1 MMNRRDFV
9 RTTVASIALAPLQ
22 IGINP
27 VDRVSMGV
35 SIASYARRWRSEVGS
50 SAYPGF
56 MDAIQVLRHCHAIGA
71 NGVQIGV
78 GGWTS
83 DFVGQVR
90 DVREEL
96 GLYLEGQIRLPWK
109 EGDLPRFEKE
119 ISQAREAGATIVRAV
134 CLSGRRYETFET
146 LEAFNEFKAA
156 SMAAIQRA
164 EPILKNRQVKLG
176 IENHKDWRI
185 DELVALMHHF
195 DSEWIGVTLDT
206 GNNMSLLED
215 PMEVVHALAPYTV
228 TTHFKDMNVKEYEE
242 GFLLSE
248 VPLGEGILGLKEVV
262 DTCKKHN
269 PQVTLNLEMITR
281 DPLKI
286 PCKTDRYWETFDAVN
301 GRDLARTLRMVESA
315 SPDSVLPSVSDK
327 TEEQRLAF
335 EEENVLKSFQ
345 YAREELGL

>member
-1 MMNRRDFV
+1 MNRRDFV
-9 RTTVASIALAPLQ
+9 RTTVSAIALAPFSAGLQ
-22 IGINP
+22 YP
-27 VDRVSMGV
+27 DRVSMGV
-35 SIASYARRWRSEVGS
+35 SIASYARRWRSEAESTV
-50 SAYPGF
+50 YPGF
-56 MDAIQVLRHCHAIGA
+56 TNAIQVLKHCHTIGA

-78 GGWTS
+78 GGWTH
-83 DFVGQVR
+83 DFAGQVR

-96 GLYLEGQIRLPWK
+96 GLYLEGQIRLPWE
-109 EGDLPRFEKE
+109 EGDLPKFEEDVKR
-119 ISQAREAGATIVRAV
+119 AREAGATILRAV

-164 EPILKNRQVKLG
+164 EPILKNNQVKLG

-185 DELVALMHHF
+185 DELVAIMHQF

-215 PMEVVHALAPYTV
+215 PMEVVHALAPYTI
-228 TTHFKDMNVKEYEE
+228 TTHFKDMSVKEYED

-248 VPLGEGILGLKEVV
+248 VPLGEGVLDLTDVV
-262 DTCKKHN
+262 KTCKKYN
-269 PQVTLNLEMITR
+269 PEVTLNLEMITR

-286 PCKTDRYWETFDAVN
+286 PCKMDRYWETFNSVS
-301 GRDLARTLRMVESA
+301 GRDLARTFRMVESVK
-315 SPDSVLPSVSDK
+315 PDHVLPTVSDK
-327 TEEQRLAF
+327 TEEERLAF

-345 YAREELGL
+345 YARQELGL